1 MATCTRPAS
10 VRIRWDP
17 LWEGKWTQ
25 ASVPKPKAISN
36 WKPLS
41 VVFLRVLLSIQT
53 TFKHRSHAQQSTQNE
68 SNHIFGSSFSH
79 NALSGLFSFFPSFV
93 SLPVPSFIPFFLFSP
108 LQVFCTYIMVADGMF
123 YGDYMHA
130 NLCVS
135 LYVFLVLILWLFLFC

>member
-79 NALSGLFSFFPSFV
+79 NALSGLFSFFLPLFPFLSLLLFLSF
-93 SLPVPSFIPFFLFSP
+93 FFSP
-108 LQVFCTYIMVADGMF
+108 LQVFCTYIMVAGGMF
-123 YGDYMHA
+123 YGDYMHV

-135 LYVFLVLILWLFLFC
+135 LHVFLVLIHWLFFFC